1 MQAWYIWI
9 IVGIILSI
17 LEIFTSGFLVINFG
31 IGAII
36 AGLVALTGAGI
47 KVQMVVFALSSLIVF
62 VFIRKFAV
70 KYLNKKRPDTYTNV
84 EALKGKIG
92 FVTAPIG
99 GTVKKG
105 QVKVGGE
112 EWPALCQ
119 DDVELKISERVVV
132 TAIDGNKLIVRKKE

>member
-17 LEIFTSGFLVINFG
+17 LEIFTSGFLVINLG

-47 KVQMVVFALSSLIVF
+47 KAQIIVFALSSLVVF

-70 KYLNKKRPDTYTNV
+70 RYLNKQKPDSYTNV
-84 EALKGKIG
+84 EALKGKTGI
-92 FVTAPIG
+92 VTAPIG
-99 GTVKKG
+99 GSVKKG

-112 EWPALCQ
+112 EWSALCQ
-119 DDVELKISERVVV
+119 DDVEVEVGERIVV
-132 TAIDGNKLIVRKKE
+132 TAIDGNKLIVRKEE